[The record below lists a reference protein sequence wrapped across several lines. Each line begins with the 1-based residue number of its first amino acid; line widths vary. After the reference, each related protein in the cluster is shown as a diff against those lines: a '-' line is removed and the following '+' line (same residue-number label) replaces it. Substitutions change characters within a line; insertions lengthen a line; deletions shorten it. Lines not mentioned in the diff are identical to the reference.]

1 MEKIFLSLFLLTSTI
16 YGMEVRGLLEE
27 PELSRKVSTSH
38 RFLVGIKE
46 VAHSM
51 GCYKPLQAI
60 ESGLSNLSE
69 SYRYNN
75 MLARVTFTAC
85 VIVPELRERSEI
97 VSVRLSSEDLIK
109 LHSAL
114 FHIRNHVIE
123 IAENQNLESS
133 TPLMIKIFHQSD
145 GGMLVAA
152 QAIDAIAETGKAG
165 IILKTFAAIADI
177 YGAGE
182 IAHHLKEEILSDM
195 LRSFERVGE
204 LVSLIK
210 VDKFKKEDLYR
221 MEEISESLNVLKPLF
236 IKANEL

>member
-16 YGMEVRGLLEE
+16 YSMEVRGLLEE

-51 GCYKPLQAI
+51 GCYRPLQAI
-60 ESGLSNLSE
+60 ESSLSNLSE

-85 VIVPELRERSEI
+85 VLAPELRERSEI

-133 TPLMIKIFHQSD
+133 TPLMIKILHQSD

-152 QAIDAIAETGKAG
+152 QAIDA
-165 IILKTFAAIADI
+165 I